1 VTPALAA
8 DLLQR
13 AVMLTLTVGGP
24 LLVAALVT
32 GVLVSLLQALT
43 QIQEQTLTFI
53 PKLLVMSAVF
63 VLGMSWMMRGV
74 VEFTVQMLRSLPA
87 IAR

>member
-1 VTPALAA
+1 MTPALAA

-87 IAR
+87 VAR